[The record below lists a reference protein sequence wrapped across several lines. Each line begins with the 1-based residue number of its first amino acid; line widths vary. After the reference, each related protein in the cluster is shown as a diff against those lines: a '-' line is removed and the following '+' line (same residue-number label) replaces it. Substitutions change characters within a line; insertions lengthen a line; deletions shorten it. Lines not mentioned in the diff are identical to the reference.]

1 MEIDMIGNSL
11 VAEATRK
18 VKNREVVYTWRS
30 KDKSIEFDGEVVGG
44 LVRLTIWHSAD
55 DKTFKSS
62 VRFMHWDDRN
72 GYTVESFTIFDNV
85 NFPSASLISK
95 SVARYS
101 DKALAQFEGEVLGQF
116 GIGENQV
123 LKNLWRRATEIAMGG
138 DGTHR
143 YSEVA

>member
-1 MEIDMIGNSL
+1 MIGNNSR

-18 VKNREVVYTWRS
+18 VKNREVTYTWRS
-30 KDKSIEFDGEVVGG
+30 KNKSIEFDGDTVGG
-44 LVRLTIWHSAD
+44 LVRLSIWHSAD

-72 GYTVESFTIFDNV
+72 GYTVESFVIFDTV

-101 DKALAQFEGEVLGQF
+101 DKALAQFEEEVLQL
-116 GIGENQV
+116 V
-123 LKNLWRRATEIAMGG
+123 LRYDNPLVSNLWNRATEIAMGG
-138 DGTHR
+138 DGTLR
-143 YSEVA
+143 YSEAV

>member
-1 MEIDMIGNSL
+1 MVENAT
-11 VAEATRK
+11 VAQATRK

-30 KDKSIEFDGEVVGG
+30 ENKSIEFDGDTVGG

-55 DKTFKSS
+55 DKSLKSS
-62 VRFMHWDDRN
+62 IRFMHWNDSN

-101 DKALAQFEGEVLGQF
+101 DKALAQFEGEVLACVGVHS
-116 GIGENQV
+116 NSV
-123 LKNLWRRATEIAMGG
+123 VSNLWNRATEIAMGG
-138 DGTHR
+138 DGTLR
-143 YSEVA
+143 YSEAV

>member
-1 MEIDMIGNSL
+1 MIGNPR

-30 KDKSIEFDGEVVGG
+30 ENKSIEFDGELVGG

-62 VRFMHWDDRN
+62 VRFMHWNDGN
-72 GYTVESFTIFDNV
+72 GYTVESFTIFDTV

-95 SVARYS
+95 GVARYS
-101 DKALAQFEGEVLGQF
+101 DKALAQFEGEVLAL
-116 GIGENQV
+116 IGAHSNSV
-123 LKNLWRRATEIAMGG
+123 VSNLWNRATEIAMGG
-138 DGTHR
+138 DGTLR
-143 YSEVA
+143 YSEAV